1 MSRQPSEGIHGDAAA
16 SQADNWRRFHG
27 RRNSALGR
35 YPTEWVVRTL
45 AGGNYPDLKMDKS
58 KYPGARILDMGCGD
72 GRNLPLLLDL
82 GFEVHACEV
91 SEESIA
97 PLRRLAESL
106 HWAVSFQKGMNHSLH
121 YPNDFFDYMLCCA
134 SCYYLDE
141 DVTWPQVRTELAR
154 VLKPGG
160 FLVANFCDEDNF
172 ILRNSVPL
180 KDGSFRITQDPFG
193 LRNGCRFMTAR
204 DRPQLT
210 ALLSPQFLPLGVGHL
225 CDDYYGIK
233 VSGHVVVAQRQD

>member
-1 MSRQPSEGIHGDAAA
+1 MSRQPSEDINGDAAA

-91 SEESIA
+91 SEESID

-106 HWAVSFQKGMNHSLH
+106 RWAVSFQKGMNHSLH

-172 ILRNSVPL
+172 ILRNSVSL
-180 KDGSFRITQDPFG
+180 EDGSFRITEDPFG
-193 LRNGCRFMTAR
+193 LRNGCRFMVAR
-204 DRPQLT
+204 DKPQLT
-210 ALLSPQFLPLGVGHL
+210 DLLSPHFSPLGVGHL
-225 CDDYYGIK
+225 CDDYFGIR
-233 VSGHVVVAQRQD
+233 VSGHIVVAQKQA